1 MDDLNNFDRSR
12 SGKQGSRTGLVDL
25 LIRFRRG
32 ERGVAA
38 VEFAFIV
45 PIMLLLYIGTWE
57 LSNGVAANRKLSRVS
72 STLSDLVTQSQ
83 SLTCDDIG
91 DIMKAASKVMYPYDS
106 QTRIVLTGINIDAAG
121 SAKVHWS
128 HGLNQTAYAANSVY
142 PAVPSPI
149 KVNGTYLV
157 AAKVMT
163 TYQPFIGW
171 ASYSAA
177 DGFSLSNQAIAM
189 DEEMFLRPRMSSTIS
204 VPTNCPPF

>member
-1 MDDLNNFDRSR
+1 MDDLNHFVRSR
-12 SGKQGSRTGLVDL
+12 RDEQGARTGFLDL

-83 SLTCDDIG
+83 SLSCDDIG

-106 QTRIVLTGINIDAAG
+106 QAQIVLTGISIDGAG
-121 SAKVHWS
+121 SAKVQWS
-128 HGLNQTAYAANSVY
+128 HALNHTAYAANSVY
-142 PAVPSPI
+142 PSVPSPI
-149 KVNGTYLV
+149 KVNGSYLV

-163 TYQPFIGW
+163 TYQPFVGW
-171 ASYSAA
+171 ASYSAT

-189 DEEMFLRPRMSSTIS
+189 DEEMFLRPRMSSTIA
-204 VPTNCPPF
+204 VPATCPAF

>member
-1 MDDLNNFDRSR
+1 MDDLNHHVGSR
-12 SGKQGSRTGLVDL
+12 SVTQGKPTSLLDL

-83 SLTCDDIG
+83 SLSCDDID
-91 DIMKAASKVMYPYDS
+91 DIMEAATKIMHPYDS
-106 QTRIVLTGINIDAAG
+106 EARIVLTGINIDATN
-121 SAKVHWS
+121 SAKVQWS
-128 HGLNQTAYAANSVY
+128 HALNTTAYAANSVY
-142 PAVPSPI
+142 PSVPTPI
-149 KVNGTYLV
+149 KVPGTYLV

-163 TYQPFIGW
+163 SYQPFVGW
-171 ASYSAA
+171 ASYSAT

-189 DEEMFLRPRMSSTIS
+189 DEEMFLRPRRSSTIT
-204 VPTNCPPF
+204 VPAICP